1 MRTVAPEA
9 VSDLIDYAAHFH
21 PLEADSM
28 LCISMTA
35 QGAPAACARV
45 TPASSETA
53 VEDLAAAMLAT
64 LRQAGITSVLAV
76 FTGDLATPACA
87 RHLLRSLRR
96 GVEVTTA
103 ISLFAFTWT
112 DLDTQTVGA
121 YVPGTS
127 NLGLHVALTHGSAPT
142 AAPGVPIPRA
152 DIAQD
157 KRSRE
162 IIQRWGGLTERD
174 ALALLPAAQSAL
186 EGQWPRL
193 LSDSSAS
200 SEVEAAALTLNTPL
214 LLTRSAALHVLYPA
228 AAGPRTTL
236 EHIRQGMP
244 HGVELATARAS
255 DSLLDGLIR
264 RGPAQT
270 AIGPYTALAYGAW
283 LRGQGRHAS
292 LLLDQ
297 AQALA
302 ARHAHVP
309 LAAQVLEMREITSV
323 RVSAG
328 ALLQRPLRPR

>member
-9 VSDLIDYAAHFH
+9 ISDLIDYAAHFH

-28 LCISMTA
+28 LCISMTIH
-35 QGAPAACARV
+35 GAPAACARV
-45 TPASSETA
+45 TPASPDAPTDDLTA
-53 VEDLAAAMLAT
+53 TMLAT
-64 LRQAGITSVLAV
+64 LRQAQITSVLVV
-76 FTGDLATPACA
+76 FTGELATPTPA

-121 YVPGTS
+121 YLPGTS
-127 NLGLHVALTHGSAPT
+127 NLGLHAALAHGSAPT
-142 AAPGVPIPRA
+142 AAPGMPTPRA

-162 IIQRWGGLTERD
+162 IIQQWGGLTEKD
-174 ALALLPAAQSAL
+174 ALALLPASQSAL

-193 LSDSSAS
+193 LSDSSACG
-200 SEVEAAALTLNTPL
+200 EIEAAALTLNTPL
-214 LLTRSAALHVLYPA
+214 LLTRSAALPVLYPA

-236 EHIRQGMP
+236 EHIWQGMP

-255 DSLLDGLIR
+255 EALLDGLVR
-264 RGPAQT
+264 RGTAQS

-302 ARHAHVP
+302 TRHAHVP
-309 LAAQVLEMREITSV
+309 LAAQVLEMRAITSA
-323 RVSAG
+323 RISAS
-328 ALLQRPLRPR
+328 ALHPRPLPPH